1 MSPKLYNI
9 EKAKVYLEGLDAKLE
24 RKEELSLAEKRF
36 LLETGEL
43 GYKALTFPD
52 SLTPAER
59 NRIFRMPAP
68 DEVTANIKRVTNG
81 AMSTPDEMF

>member
-1 MSPKLYNI
+1 MSSKMYNL

-43 GYKALTFPD
+43 GYKALIFPK
-52 SLTPAER
+52 SLTPAET
-59 NRIFRMPAP
+59 NRILCMPPP

-81 AMSTPDEMF
+81 AMSTPDEMY